1 MTTLA
6 RYALALVVV
15 GASAATALAGGRPA
29 PGVLLGGDG
38 VSGPSGAVRYVTTA
52 KAGVTTVTA
61 VRVRDGRVLKS
72 ASIDGAYGIPLVA
85 NDGSTGGIS
94 ADGKTLVLGQAGAPQ
109 AASRFAVVSTKR
121 LELRRVITLR
131 GSFAFDAISPRGVTV
146 YLIQFASPNGPDY
159 NVRALDLRT
168 GRLVPGAIVDKR
180 ERESDMQ
187 GIPATRVSTRDG
199 GWAYTLYANPAG
211 NSFVH
216 ALDTRHRA
224 AVCIDL
230 PWTRADAV
238 FNVRMALTRDERQ
251 LVLTQPGRGRMAT
264 IDLQTFGV
272 KTFGEPVAPGA
283 PSP

>member
-1 MTTLA
+1 VKEEAMTTLA

-199 GWAYTLYANPAG
+199 GWAYTLYAGSGRKKP
-211 NSFVH
+211 FVH
-216 ALDTRHRA
+216 ALDTRHA
-224 AVCIDL
+224 KAVCIDI
-230 PWTRADAV
+230 PW
-238 FNVRMALTRDERQ
+238 
-251 LVLTQPGRGRMAT
+251 RGRQDRLWRIRLALRRDQLLLRT
-264 IDLQTFGV
+264 ARKTLFAIDT
-272 KTFGEPVAPGA
+272 KTYRV
-283 PSP
+283 SRR